1 MSASPVSARRAGA
14 TGPHDERN
22 DTARAPHR
30 QARGEQFSGG
40 PCRPRRIRG
49 PGDHLSAHRRDRD
62 PGRLPSLRREAGG
75 PLGALAEIA
84 EKPFGLF
91 LLWALGIATAGMA
104 LWRLSEA
111 AFGASGPD
119 GDKAHKRLLSG
130 GRAVFYGF
138 VAYSVLSFAA
148 GAGGTGSSDNK
159 SKDVT
164 ATALGWPGGRWI
176 VAVAGA
182 VVVGAGVWILVR
194 AVLRKFRKHLKT
206 GEMGRRTERVVD
218 VTGVAGGVARG
229 VLFGTAGVFA
239 VVAAVRFEPKKAK
252 GMDDTLRSFTETP
265 AGPWLLVVIA
275 VGLLCFG
282 CFSVASAR
290 YRET

>member
-1 MSASPVSARRAGA
+1 MSSESTTRRAHQGA
-14 TGPHDERN
+14 KRAADSKAVDRA
-22 DTARAPHR
+22 ARAGFV
-30 QARGEQFSGG
+30 ARGVIYLLIGIIA
-40 PCRPRRIRG
+40 IRLAFH
-49 PGDHLSAHRRDRD
+49 PGDGKQADR
-62 PGRLPSLRREAGG
+62 S
-75 PLGALAEIA
+75 GALAEIA
-84 EKPFGLF
+84 GKPFGLF

-111 AFGASGPD
+111 AFGASGPE
-119 GDKAHKRLLSG
+119 GDKAGKRLISA

-138 VAYSVLSFAA
+138 VSYSVLSFAM
-148 GAGGTGSSDNK
+148 GSGSGGSSDKK

-182 VVVGAGVWILVR
+182 AVIGIGVGLIVR

-206 GEMGRRTERVVD
+206 GEMSRRTERVVD
-218 VTGVAGGVARG
+218 VLGIAGNLARG
-229 VLFGTAGVFA
+229 ILFGTAGVFA
-239 VVAAVRFEPKKAK
+239 VIAAVQFEPKKAK

-265 AGPWLLVVIA
+265 AGPWLLVLIA
-275 VGLLCFG
+275 VGLLAFG
-282 CFSVASAR
+282 AFSVASAR

>member
-1 MSASPVSARRAGA
+1 MTSESTTRRAHQKA
-14 TGPHDERN
+14 ERAA
-22 DTARAPHR
+22 DSKAVDRAARAGFV
-30 QARGEQFSGG
+30 ARGIIYLLIGVIA
-40 PCRPRRIRG
+40 IRLAFH
-49 PGDHLSAHRRDRD
+49 PGNGKQADR
-62 PGRLPSLRREAGG
+62 S
-75 PLGALAEIA
+75 GALAEIA

-111 AFGASGPD
+111 AFGASGTD
-119 GDKAHKRLLSG
+119 GDKAGKRLISL

-138 VAYSVLSFAA
+138 VAYSVLSFAM
-148 GAGGTGSSDNK
+148 GSGGGGSSDKK

-182 VVVGAGVWILVR
+182 VVVGIGVGLVIR
-194 AVLRKFRKHLKT
+194 AVLRKFRKHLRT
-206 GEMGRRTERVVD
+206 GEMSRRTEHVVD
-218 VTGVAGGVARG
+218 ALGIAGNTARG
-229 VLFGTAGVFA
+229 VLFGAAGVFA
-239 VVAAVRFEPKKAK
+239 LVAAYQFEPKKAK

-265 AGPWLLVVIA
+265 AGPWLLVVVAI
-275 VGLLCFG
+275 GLLG
-282 CFSVASAR
+282 YGAFSMASAR